1 MPSTPLFQTMIGAIL
16 VTVFS
21 GSSLM
26 GQAEFLN
33 RPSDDAVRVATYN
46 LGGFIDD
53 FSDSLFEF
61 DFSAGEFRAV
71 PSLERVFQAVD
82 ADVWAFQEMADRNS
96 LDVRNALNAA
106 VPLGNGQSWF
116 AFQRSSQIIAS
127 RYPIVDPVFSVPG
140 VPRSPTIASIDLPD
154 DQYDRDLHLI
164 NLHLDAGSRSSDRF
178 NRQFEG
184 DRIVDYLRDTRDPTS
199 SVALPFEQPVI
210 VLGDLNDFDA
220 TNAVPTLITGDIIN
234 ENVFGNDSPPDWDG
248 TALLDP
254 MPTQNGV
261 VGGSL
266 TTFQG
271 SFFNSRLDFQF
282 YTDAVMT
289 HTNAF
294 VLRTATMSSAALQAA
309 GLLSNDTFFDPST
322 GLVDH
327 LPVVVDYAITSAE
340 LLGDFDN
347 DGDVDAEDVDFYLGS
362 IGLPAIDGFQ
372 QFDLDGDELVTLADH
387 QFHIENLVQ
396 TSNGQTGTCIGD
408 LNLDGVVDVL
418 GDGFTLIGNLGGNG
432 PFRYANGNLN
442 ADFAIDVLG
451 DAFLFIANLGKS
463 N

>member
-1 MPSTPLFQTMIGAIL
+1 
-16 VTVFS
+16 
-21 GSSLM
+21 
-26 GQAEFLN
+26 
-33 RPSDDAVRVATYN
+33 
-46 LGGFIDD
+46 
-53 FSDSLFEF
+53 
-61 DFSAGEFRAV
+61 
-71 PSLERVFQAVD
+71 
-82 ADVWAFQEMADRNS
+82 
-96 LDVRNALNAA
+96 
-106 VPLGNGQSWF
+106 
-116 AFQRSSQIIAS
+116 
-127 RYPIVDPVFSVPG
+127 
-140 VPRSPTIASIDLPD
+140 
-154 DQYDRDLHLI
+154 
-164 NLHLDAGSRSSDRF
+164 
-178 NRQFEG
+178 
-184 DRIVDYLRDTRDPTS
+184 
-199 SVALPFEQPVI
+199 
-210 VLGDLNDFDA
+210 
-220 TNAVPTLITGDIIN
+220 
-234 ENVFGNDSPPDWDG
+234 
-248 TALLDP
+248 